1 MRNFLSFLVA
11 TLLLAT
17 ISANSQSYV
26 MQRTITDPDF
36 GKVIQT
42 KTTDEI
48 PEIETGWETGGSER
62 NLEINWQ
69 FTDPAAIG
77 SVVKVSQEAGLTYLA
92 WTLNNERASL
102 YGSSSTP
109 IWETPIMTD
118 FDFPIDMTPDGAFIA
133 VGFGN
138 TMRVY
143 EVATQTQL
151 WEKVTNAAVRG
162 IKIDA
167 AGEKVYTLENSPGGQ
182 DISSVAAYE
191 VGNDDAL
198 WRTEFQ
204 GTGVCF
210 AASGDR
216 SRLAVG
222 QYPGPNTLWV
232 LDGNDGAILF
242 DAFYRNQNPPAFSH
256 DGSVLVSGDYS
267 GYAYVYEYDDNTGS
281 YFEKWNFTV
290 GGGGTSAWV
299 VGMDVSADGSTIAIG
314 TLVFL
319 AGGNYDGEVYLFN
332 TYSPEPLWVFEN
344 AGDQVGAISISADGS
359 LIAAAGYGPMDNS
372 KPDMY
377 LFRKESNEPIFTL
390 STPGSFNDVH
400 LSPCGMFCSVTGKA
414 VHARIM
420 GSGGLLYN
428 INANPGGGTIAGNVV
443 LDGAETFDNV
453 KVSVHDINDYF
464 AYTDEAGYYE
474 IRFVPEGTYTVE
486 ATRVGYYPVEQSD
499 VTITEGE
506 TSTVNFT
513 MTPTGD
519 PPVNLIATRGA
530 GLTVLLSWQHDD
542 PSLTSGFNV
551 YRKTI
556 AEAQF
561 PEEPIATTGS
571 AEFEFEDEDIK
582 PLTTYY
588 YAVTAS
594 LDEGAQSPYSNVAEG
609 WMASGFVVNEISAY
623 IGTTPAIDG
632 TLSPGEWDDA
642 FEMDASDFFGTYDA
656 NPNPVGSVT
665 MYFKVNEAMTELY
678 VACIDRN
685 KTMLQDNFTV
695 ALYIDGNNDGSFP
708 PAGDNSEGN
717 YWARYFASGNIIAY
731 RPIYNTGGVGDV
743 FNLENPQVA
752 ASDASGFVVMELVI
766 PMGDDE
772 DWKINPNDLDQSG
785 LFLFTTGFDAYWPAL
800 NQQIFYPMDYGT
812 ITFGA
817 EDDVPPPPDI
827 VDITWDN
834 YMAPV
839 MITME
844 WTQPPIND
852 FDHFRVYIDE
862 GTGFELLT
870 ETIGTQVFY
879 LTDNTDYTIFH
890 VTTVDKAGQESEPSE
905 EMIFDITTQVP
916 EINLSGNLSV
926 YPNPATESVT
936 ISFDVK
942 NDGLYEIAV
951 YDITGKQVR
960 NIHSGFLQSGNYV
973 FRWTGADNQGKQQ
986 KPGIYILT
994 VAGGDKIMV
1003 EKIMML
1009 K

>member
-1 MRNFLSFLVA
+1 MKKLFGLMVA
-11 TLLLAT
+11 ALCLAA
-17 ISANSQSYV
+17 ISANSQNYIL
-26 MQRTITDPDF
+26 QRTVTDPGF
-36 GKVIQT
+36 GTVHQT
-42 KTTDEI
+42 ETTLELPAID
-48 PEIETGWETGGSER
+48 PGWETGGSER

-92 WTLNNERASL
+92 WTLNNERISL
-102 YGSSSTP
+102 YENSSTP

-143 EVATQTQL
+143 DAATQTQL

-232 LDGNDGAILF
+232 LDGNDGEILF
-242 DAFYRNQNPPAFSH
+242 DAFYRNQNPPAFSF

-267 GYAYVYEYDDNTGS
+267 GYAYVYEYDENTGS

-299 VGMDVSADGSTIAIG
+299 VGMGVSADGSTIAIG

-319 AGGNYDGEVYLFN
+319 SGGDYSGEVYVFN
-332 TYSPEPLWVFEN
+332 TYSSEPVWVFEN
-344 AGDQVGAISISADGS
+344 AGDQIGSISISADGS

-377 LFRKESNEPIFTL
+377 LFRKESNVPIFTL
-390 STPGSFNDVH
+390 STPGSFNYVH
-400 LSPCGMFCSVTGKA
+400 LSPCGTFCSVTGKA

-428 INANPGGGTIAGNVV
+428 INTNPGGGTIAGNVV
-443 LDGAETFDNV
+443 LDSAESHDNV
-453 KVSVHDINDYF
+453 KITVLGIDDYF
-464 AYTDEAGYYE
+464 AYTDQEGSYE
-474 IRFVPEGTYTVE
+474 IRFIPEGTYTVE
-486 ATRVGYYPVEQSD
+486 ATKVGYYPVEQVD
-499 VTITEGE
+499 VSVAEGE
-506 TSTVNFT
+506 TTTVNFT
-513 MTPTGD
+513 MTATGD
-519 PPVNLIATRGA
+519 PPVDLTATRGA
-530 GLTVLLSWQHDD
+530 GYTIHLNWEHDD
-542 PSLTSGFNV
+542 PTLASGFNV

-561 PEEPIATTGS
+561 PEEPIAITGS
-571 AEFEFEDEDIK
+571 GTFEFEDEDVK
-582 PLTTYY
+582 PLISYY

-594 LDEGAQSPYSNVAEG
+594 LDQGAQSPYSNVAEG

-642 FEMDASDFFGTYDA
+642 FEMDASDFFGTYDN

-685 KTMLQDNFTV
+685 KTVLQDNFTV
-695 ALYIDGNNDGSFP
+695 AMYIDGNNDGSFP
-708 PAGDNSEGN
+708 PPGDDSEGN
-717 YWARYFASGNIIAY
+717 YWARYFASGNIITY
-731 RPIYNTGGVGDV
+731 RPIYNTGGVGSN
-743 FNLENPQVA
+743 FNLEDPQVA

-772 DWKINPNDLDQSG
+772 AWKINPNDLDQSG

-817 EDDVPPPPDI
+817 ENDAPPPPDI

-839 MITME
+839 MITMQ

-862 GTGFELLT
+862 GSGFELLT

-879 LTDNTDYTIFH
+879 LTDNIEYTIFH

-905 EMIFDITTQVP
+905 VMIFDITTQVS
-916 EINLSGNLSV
+916 EINMPGWLSV
-926 YPNPATESVT
+926 YPNPTTESVT
-936 ISFDVK
+936 ISFEVELE
-942 NDGLYEIAV
+942 GFYQMAV
-951 YDITGKQVR
+951 YDITGKLVR
-960 NIHSGFLQSGNYV
+960 NILSGHLQSGNYV
-973 FRWTGADNQGKQQ
+973 LSWNGADNHGNHQ

-994 VAGGDKIMV
+994 VTGGDKAII
-1003 EKIMML
+1003 EKIMMI